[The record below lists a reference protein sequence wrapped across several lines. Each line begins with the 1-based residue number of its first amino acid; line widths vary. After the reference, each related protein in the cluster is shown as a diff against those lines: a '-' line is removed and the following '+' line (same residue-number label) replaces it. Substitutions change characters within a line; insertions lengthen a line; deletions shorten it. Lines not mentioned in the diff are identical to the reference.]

1 MAWENKGDNLI
12 ELNSNKANK
21 PIIIYQFID
30 PFCDHCWQLELI
42 IKKLALEYGNF
53 FIVRPII
60 SLNSSFRNTTIKENI
75 CFLKHNLG
83 LAIKAAELQGNKT
96 GRQFLSKIQEGYFI
110 YNNDFFNEEILME
123 YAELTDLDLDE
134 FANDIFSNSAKKAF
148 QTDLKLIKE
157 MHIKEFPS
165 LVFSSKHNERHN
177 LKVTGLADYNA
188 YVQLIYKLLNN
199 IPKRQKKPPIHLFLK
214 EQGLLSL
221 ENIAFIYDWP
231 LEDTKKRLNELKL
244 KGLIKELT
252 ISSQKYWTY

>member
-1 MAWENKGDNLI
+1 
-12 ELNSNKANK
+12 
-21 PIIIYQFID
+21 
-30 PFCDHCWQLELI
+30 
-42 IKKLALEYGNF
+42 
-53 FIVRPII
+53 
-60 SLNSSFRNTTIKENI
+60 
-75 CFLKHNLG
+75 
-83 LAIKAAELQGNKT
+83 
-96 GRQFLSKIQEGYFI
+96 
-110 YNNDFFNEEILME
+110 
-123 YAELTDLDLDE
+123 
-134 FANDIFSNSAKKAF
+134 FSNSAKKAF

-177 LKVTGLADYNA
+177 LKVTGLTDYNA

-244 KGLIKELT
+244 KGLISSAYLLATAYPKTPAIAKRIRLNKLFL
-252 ISSQKYWTY
+252 ISLPPFNL